1 LEKIND
7 AKIFAKLKH
16 KGLKRDNS
24 KTPYWKHLEKVV
36 KNLEKLG
43 IKDESILCAGWLH
56 DTIEDTSTDYDDI
69 YEKFGKKTADIVVT
83 VTKDTRMIKKSREI
97 AYCNQLKKGTW
108 QAQIVKFGDIL
119 ANMEDL
125 KSYSKP
131 MPDRKKQ
138 AKNKLRYYNVIKT
151 GLNKNKKQVP
161 NLSSEIERLSNVFLK
176 YGIKI

>member
-1 LEKIND
+1 
-7 AKIFAKLKH
+7 
-16 KGLKRDNS
+16 
-24 KTPYWKHLEKVV
+24 
-36 KNLEKLG
+36 
-43 IKDESILCAGWLH
+43 
-56 DTIEDTSTDYDDI
+56 
-69 YEKFGKKTADIVVT
+69 VVT

-138 AKNKLRYYNVIKT
+138 AKNKLLYYNVIKT
-151 GLNKNKKQVP
+151 GLNKNKKQIP
-161 NLSSEIERLSNVFLK
+161 NLNAEIERLSNVFLK

>member
-1 LEKIND
+1 MKLLE
-7 AKIFAKLKH
+7 AKKFAIKKH
-16 KGLKRDNS
+16 MGLKRDNS

-138 AKNKLRYYNVIKT
+138 AKNKLLYYNVIKT
-151 GLNKNKKQVP
+151 GLNKNKKQIP
-161 NLSSEIERLSNVFLK
+161 NLNAEIERLSNVFLK

>member
-1 LEKIND
+1 MVSCSHPAQRI
-7 AKIFAKLKH
+7 
-16 KGLKRDNS
+16 
-24 KTPYWKHLEKVV
+24 
-36 KNLEKLG
+36 
-43 IKDESILCAGWLH
+43 
-56 DTIEDTSTDYDDI
+56 DDI

-138 AKNKLRYYNVIKT
+138 AKNKLLYYNVIKT
-151 GLNKNKKQVP
+151 GLNKNKKQIP
-161 NLSSEIERLSNVFLK
+161 NLNAEIERLSNVFLK